1 MPYCTISLKLLA
13 PTAQKTQL
21 LSRAMERYD
30 RAYEQLL
37 EALFPEI
44 DGKIKTMSKG
54 EVAKLVSPEKLKTVD
69 NLNVQPF
76 KDALKRDVSKT
87 LILYRD
93 RLQKGR
99 KQRYPAKKHWEEALE
114 KTLQSGDCL
123 SANTYERVLEKG
135 GRRQPLLFCRYSHV
149 RNYALLKNPGNGRY
163 YAKLYLL
170 SADQALPQREKPKQ
184 PLVYLDDHTP
194 LKHSRRPCCYV
205 LCPLETG
212 AWQARHLQKLEQ
224 GEAVAKSAELV
235 KIKGK
240 FYLHV
245 RLWVEPKETEEPSKT
260 LGVARGIDHALCYAL
275 CNEEGVVLR
284 TGVLDAPNETTQQE
298 KEKRLMRAVFSLAEE
313 HKARIVLANLIT
325 RNDRLDTFAHPQ
337 LRVNEYNRMVQK
349 ICYQTE
355 MRGMAP
361 AVVVSARGLFLRCPH
376 CGMVHTGNRM
386 EQSIFL
392 CVACGH
398 MEQLETVGAINLAE
412 KLVQYKREK
421 LDVFYKIHQTEV
433 SFSMDRLGFTYQTE
447 NDPQAKR
454 RCLKA
459 LKTWLEDEK
468 QPSSKGK
475 EGMIQKLKHARP
487 LESVLRFVA
496 Q

>member
-1 MPYCTISLKLLA
+1 M
-13 PTAQKTQL
+13 
-21 LSRAMERYD
+21 
-30 RAYEQLL
+30 
-37 EALFPEI
+37 
-44 DGKIKTMSKG
+44 
-54 EVAKLVSPEKLKTVD
+54 
-69 NLNVQPF
+69 
-76 KDALKRDVSKT
+76 
-87 LILYRD
+87 
-93 RLQKGR
+93 
-99 KQRYPAKKHWEEALE
+99 
-114 KTLQSGDCL
+114 
-123 SANTYERVLEKG
+123 
-135 GRRQPLLFCRYSHV
+135 
-149 RNYALLKNPGNGRY
+149 
-163 YAKLYLL
+163 
-170 SADQALPQREKPKQ
+170 
-184 PLVYLDDHTP
+184 
-194 LKHSRRPCCYV
+194 
-205 LCPLETG
+205 
-212 AWQARHLQKLEQ
+212 QKLEQ

-284 TGVLDAPNETTQQE
+284 TGVLDAPNEVTQQE

-349 ICYQTE
+349 ICYLTE

-376 CGMVHTGNRM
+376 CGMVHAGNRM

-412 KLVQYKREK
+412 KLVQYKRKK

-447 NDPQAKR
+447 NDPQAKQ

-459 LKTWLEDEK
+459 LTGWRMKNSQAAK
-468 QPSSKGK
+468 AKR
-475 EGMIQKLKHARP
+475 A
-487 LESVLRFVA
+487 
-496 Q
+496 